1 MFDKIEIFSKRY
13 DELNNRLYDPTVASD
28 ATKFNE
34 IMKEVKSIEPIVLKY
49 REYKKAQ
56 QTIKDSLEILE
67 TEKDKET
74 EESTVVIPETT
85 PETSAASWYPDC
97 RFFGISS
104 IISHFL

>member
-56 QTIKDSLEILE
+56 QTIKTRKSENLLKWKWMRQR
-67 TEKDKET
+67 THW
-74 EESTVVIPETT
+74 TVL
-85 PETSAASWYPDC
+85 
-97 RFFGISS
+97 RKN
-104 IISHFL
+104 

>member
-56 QTIKDSLEILE
+56 QLKIALKFWKQKKTRKSENLLKWKWMRQR
-67 TEKDKET
+67 THWMVLRKN
-74 EESTVVIPETT
+74 
-85 PETSAASWYPDC
+85 
-97 RFFGISS
+97 
-104 IISHFL
+104 